1 MNNIQKLSKLITEIK
16 NPSSPSNATNLIK
29 GIELFT
35 GFCLYLVCDGLSK
48 KAATFKINPDVISA
62 NLISNMPK
70 KEVIKYATAANA
82 AFLYMDI
89 IKQEEAF
96 TDVLSE
102 LFEDLYLTGKNGDG
116 LGQFLTPNDVSSLI
130 STLAMR
136 RSRSKTAIYEECCGA
151 GSMTLASLRERCRRE
166 GHYLEQAVQMND
178 IDPLMV
184 KMAIVQVM
192 APVAFKDID
201 IKSVK
206 IFNGNA
212 LLNNLKPSFS
222 YTSYHNKNKK
232 YKIN

>member
-1 MNNIQKLSKLITEIK
+1 MNNIQHLSKLITEIK
-16 NPSSPSNATNLIK
+16 NPLSPSNANNLIK

-35 GFCLYLVCDGLSK
+35 GFCLYLVCDGLTK
-48 KAATFKINPDVISA
+48 KKDSTFKITSEFFDGNIIA
-62 NLISNMPK
+62 NMPK
-70 KEVIKYATAANA
+70 NKVVKYTRAADA

-116 LGQFLTPNDVSSLI
+116 LGQFLTPMDISSL
-130 STLAMR
+130 
-136 RSRSKTAIYEECCGA
+136 TASLQASSDPSGTFYEECCGA
-151 GSMTLASLRERCRRE
+151 GSMTLARLRERCRRE

-184 KMAIVQVM
+184 KMAIVQIM
-192 APVAFKDID
+192 APVAFKDVD

-212 LLNNLKPSFS
+212 LL
-222 YTSYHNKNKK
+222 
-232 YKIN
+232 

>member
-16 NPSSPSNATNLIK
+16 NPSKALNAASLLK
-29 GIELFT
+29 AIELFT
-35 GFCLYLVCDGLSK
+35 GFCLYLVCDALHAKQKNFQITSEIFDGNIIK
-48 KAATFKINPDVISA
+48 KMPKNEIIKYTKAAD
-62 NLISNMPK
+62 
-70 KEVIKYATAANA
+70 A

-116 LGQFLTPNDVSSLI
+116 LGQFLTPMDISSL
-130 STLAMR
+130 
-136 RSRSKTAIYEECCGA
+136 TASLQATSGQSGTFYEECCGA
-151 GSMTLASLRERCRRE
+151 GSMTLARLRERCRRE

-184 KMAIVQVM
+184 KMAIIQVM

-201 IKSVK
+201 LKSVK

-222 YTSYHNKNKK
+222 YTSYQNKNK
-232 YKIN
+232 

>member
-1 MNNIQKLSKLITEIK
+1 MNNIQHLSKLITEIK
-16 NPSSPSNATNLIK
+16 NPLSPSNANNLIK

-35 GFCLYLVCDGLSK
+35 GFCLYLVCDGLTK
-48 KAATFKINPDVISA
+48 KKDSTFKITSEFFDGNIIA
-62 NLISNMPK
+62 NMPK
-70 KEVIKYATAANA
+70 NKVVKYTRAADA

-116 LGQFLTPNDVSSLI
+116 LGQFLTPMDISSL
-130 STLAMR
+130 
-136 RSRSKTAIYEECCGA
+136 TASLQASSDPSGTFYEECCGA
-151 GSMTLASLRERCRRE
+151 GSMTLARLRESCRRE

-184 KMAIVQVM
+184 KMAIVQIM
-192 APVAFKDID
+192 APVAFKDVD

-212 LLNNLKPSFS
+212 LLNNLKQSFS
-222 YTSYHNKNKK
+222 YTSYHNKKQK
-232 YKIN
+232 V

>member
-1 MNNIQKLSKLITEIK
+1 MNNIQHLSKLITEIK
-16 NPSSPSNATNLIK
+16 NPLSPSNANNLIK

-35 GFCLYLVCDGLSK
+35 GFCLYLVCDGLAKKDSLFKITSEFFDGNIIKNMSK
-48 KAATFKINPDVISA
+48 NEVVKYTKAAD
-62 NLISNMPK
+62 
-70 KEVIKYATAANA
+70 A

-116 LGQFLTPNDVSSLI
+116 LGQFLTPMDISSL
-130 STLAMR
+130 
-136 RSRSKTAIYEECCGA
+136 TASLQATSGQSGTFYEECCGA
-151 GSMTLASLRERCRRE
+151 GSMTLARLRERCRRE

-184 KMAIVQVM
+184 KMAIVQIM
-192 APVAFKDID
+192 APVAFKDVD

-212 LLNNLKPSFS
+212 LLNNLKQSFS
-222 YTSYHNKNKK
+222 YTSYHNKKQK
-232 YKIN
+232 V

>member
-1 MNNIQKLSKLITEIK
+1 MNNIQKLSKLMTEIK
-16 NPSSPSNATNLIK
+16 CPSSPSNATNLIK
-29 GIELFT
+29 GIELFI

-48 KAATFKINPDVISA
+48 KEARFKITSDIFDGNI
-62 NLISNMPK
+62 IKNMPK
-70 KEVIKYATAANA
+70 NEIVKYTKSAEA
-82 AFLYMDI
+82 AFLYIDI

-116 LGQFLTPNDVSSLI
+116 LGQFLTPMDISSL
-130 STLAMR
+130 
-136 RSRSKTAIYEECCGA
+136 TASLQASSGTFYEECCGA
-151 GSMTLASLRERCRRE
+151 GSMTLARLRERYRKE

-178 IDPLMV
+178 IDLLMV

-222 YTSYHNKNKK
+222 YTSYQNKNK
-232 YKIN
+232 

>member
-1 MNNIQKLSKLITEIK
+1 MNNIKKLSKLITEIN
-16 NPSSPSNATNLIK
+16 NPSSPSNTTNLIK

-35 GFCLYLVCDGLSK
+35 GFCLYLVCDRLTMKDS
-48 KAATFKINPDVISA
+48 TFKITSDIFDGNI
-62 NLISNMPK
+62 IKNMPK
-70 KEVIKYATAANA
+70 NEIVKYTKAAEA
-82 AFLYMDI
+82 AFLYIDI

-116 LGQFLTPNDVSSLI
+116 LGQFLTPMDISSL
-130 STLAMR
+130 
-136 RSRSKTAIYEECCGA
+136 TASLQASSGHSGTFYEECCGA
-151 GSMTLASLRERCRRE
+151 GSMTLARLRERCRRE

-212 LLNNLKPSFS
+212 LLNNLKLSFS
-222 YTSYHNKNKK
+222 YTTYQNKNKQ

>member
-1 MNNIQKLSKLITEIK
+1 MNNIQHLSKLITEIK
-16 NPSSPSNATNLIK
+16 NPLSPSNANNLIK

-35 GFCLYLVCDGLSK
+35 GFCLYLVCDGLTK
-48 KAATFKINPDVISA
+48 KKDSTFKITSEIFDGNIIA
-62 NLISNMPK
+62 NMPK
-70 KEVIKYATAANA
+70 NEVVKYTRAADA
-82 AFLYMDI
+82 AYHYVHI

-116 LGQFLTPNDVSSLI
+116 LGQFLTPMDISSL
-130 STLAMR
+130 
-136 RSRSKTAIYEECCGA
+136 TASLQATSGQSGTFYEECCGA
-151 GSMTLASLRERCRRE
+151 GSMTLARLRERCRRE

-184 KMAIVQVM
+184 KMAIVQIM
-192 APVAFKDID
+192 APVAFKDVD

-212 LLNNLKPSFS
+212 LLNNLKKSFS
-222 YTSYHNKNKK
+222 YTSYHNKKQK
-232 YKIN
+232 V

>member
-1 MNNIQKLSKLITEIK
+1 MNDIQKLSKLITEIK

-35 GFCLYLVCDGLSK
+35 GFCLYLVFDGLTKKDSSFKITPEIFDGNIIKNMSK
-48 KAATFKINPDVISA
+48 NEVVKYTKAAD
-62 NLISNMPK
+62 
-70 KEVIKYATAANA
+70 A
-82 AFLYMDI
+82 AFLYMEI

-116 LGQFLTPNDVSSLI
+116 LGQFLTPNDISSL
-130 STLAMR
+130 
-136 RSRSKTAIYEECCGA
+136 TASLQASSDPSGTFYEECCGA
-151 GSMTLASLRERCRRE
+151 GSMTLARLRERCRRE
-166 GHYLEQAVQMND
+166 GHYLDQAVQMND

-184 KMAIVQVM
+184 KMALVQVM

>member
-1 MNNIQKLSKLITEIK
+1 MNNIQHLSKLITEIK
-16 NPSSPSNATNLIK
+16 NPLSPSNANNLIK

-35 GFCLYLVCDGLSK
+35 GFCLYLVCDGLTK
-48 KAATFKINPDVISA
+48 KKDSTFKITSEFFDGNIIA
-62 NLISNMPK
+62 NMPK
-70 KEVIKYATAANA
+70 NKIVKYTRAADA

-116 LGQFLTPNDVSSLI
+116 LGQFLTPMDISSL
-130 STLAMR
+130 
-136 RSRSKTAIYEECCGA
+136 TASLQASSDPSGTFYEECCGA
-151 GSMTLASLRERCRRE
+151 GSMTLARLRERCRRE

-184 KMAIVQVM
+184 KMAIVQIM
-192 APVAFKDID
+192 APVAFKDVD

-212 LLNNLKPSFS
+212 LLNNLKQSFS
-222 YTSYHNKNKK
+222 YTSYHNKKQK
-232 YKIN
+232 V

>member
-35 GFCLYLVCDGLSK
+35 GFCLYLVLDGLTK
-48 KAATFKINPDVISA
+48 KDSSFKITSEIFDGNI
-62 NLISNMPK
+62 IKNMSK
-70 KEVIKYATAANA
+70 NEVIKYTKAADA

-116 LGQFLTPNDVSSLI
+116 LGQFLTPNDISSL
-130 STLAMR
+130 
-136 RSRSKTAIYEECCGA
+136 TASLQASSGHTGRFYEECSGA
-151 GSMTLASLRERCRRE
+151 GSLTLARLRERCRRE

-184 KMAIVQVM
+184 KMALVQVM
-192 APVAFKDID
+192 APVAFKDVD

-222 YTSYHNKNKK
+222 YTSYRNKNEK

>member
-1 MNNIQKLSKLITEIK
+1 MNNIQHLSKLITEIK
-16 NPSSPSNATNLIK
+16 NPLSPSNANNLIK

-35 GFCLYLVCDGLSK
+35 GFCLYLVCDGLTK
-48 KAATFKINPDVISA
+48 KKDSTFKITSEFFDGNIIA
-62 NLISNMPK
+62 NMPK
-70 KEVIKYATAANA
+70 NKIVKYTRAADA

-116 LGQFLTPNDVSSLI
+116 LGQFLTPMDISSL
-130 STLAMR
+130 
-136 RSRSKTAIYEECCGA
+136 TASLQASSDPSGTFYEECCGA
-151 GSMTLASLRERCRRE
+151 GSMTLARLRERCRRE

-184 KMAIVQVM
+184 KMAIVQIM
-192 APVAFKDID
+192 APVAFKDVD

-212 LLNNLKPSFS
+212 LLNNLKQSFS
-222 YTSYHNKNKK
+222 YTSYHNK
-232 YKIN
+232 

>member
-1 MNNIQKLSKLITEIK
+1 MNNIQHLSKLITEIK
-16 NPSSPSNATNLIK
+16 NPSSPSNANNLIK

-35 GFCLYLVCDGLSK
+35 GFCLYLVCDALHAK
-48 KAATFKINPDVISA
+48 QKTFQITSGIFDGNIIA
-62 NLISNMPK
+62 NMPK
-70 KEVIKYATAANA
+70 NEIEKYSKAADV

-116 LGQFLTPNDVSSLI
+116 LGQFLTPNDISNLTSSLQA
-130 STLAMR
+130 S
-136 RSRSKTAIYEECCGA
+136 SRHSGTFYEECCGA
-151 GSMTLASLRERCRRE
+151 GSMTLARLRERCRRE
-166 GHYLEQAVQMND
+166 GHYLDQAIQMND

-184 KMAIVQVM
+184 KMAIVQIM
-192 APVAFKDID
+192 APVAFKDVD

-222 YTSYHNKNKK
+222 YTSYHNKNK
-232 YKIN
+232 

>member
-1 MNNIQKLSKLITEIK
+1 QHLSKLITEIK
-16 NPSSPSNATNLIK
+16 NPLSPSNANNLIK

-35 GFCLYLVCDGLSK
+35 GFCLYLVCDGLTK
-48 KAATFKINPDVISA
+48 KKDSTFKITSEFFDGNIIA
-62 NLISNMPK
+62 NMPK
-70 KEVIKYATAANA
+70 NKVVKYTRAADA

-116 LGQFLTPNDVSSLI
+116 LGQFLTPMDISSL
-130 STLAMR
+130 
-136 RSRSKTAIYEECCGA
+136 TASLQASSDPSGTFYEECCGA
-151 GSMTLASLRERCRRE
+151 GSMTLARLRERCRRE

-184 KMAIVQVM
+184 KMAIVQIM
-192 APVAFKDID
+192 APVAFKDVD

-212 LLNNLKPSFS
+212 LLNNL
-222 YTSYHNKNKK
+222 
-232 YKIN
+232 

>member
-35 GFCLYLVCDGLSK
+35 GFCLYLVLDGLTKKDSSFKITSEIFDGNIIKNMSK
-48 KAATFKINPDVISA
+48 NEVVKYTKAAD
-62 NLISNMPK
+62 
-70 KEVIKYATAANA
+70 A

-116 LGQFLTPNDVSSLI
+116 LGQFLTPNDISNLTSSLQA
-130 STLAMR
+130 S
-136 RSRSKTAIYEECCGA
+136 SRHSGTFYEECCGA
-151 GSMTLASLRERCRRE
+151 GSMTLARLRERCRRE
-166 GHYLEQAVQMND
+166 GHYLDQAIQMND

-184 KMAIVQVM
+184 KMAIVQIM
-192 APVAFKDID
+192 APVAFKDVD

-212 LLNNLKPSFS
+212 ILNNLKSSFS
-222 YTSYHNKNKK
+222 YTSYHNKNK
-232 YKIN
+232 

>member
-16 NPSSPSNATNLIK
+16 SPSSPSNATNLIK

-35 GFCLYLVCDGLSK
+35 GFCLYLVCDRLTMKDS
-48 KAATFKINPDVISA
+48 TFKITSDIFDGNI
-62 NLISNMPK
+62 IKNMPK
-70 KEVIKYATAANA
+70 NEIVKYTKAAEA

-116 LGQFLTPNDVSSLI
+116 LGQFLTPNDISSL
-130 STLAMR
+130 
-136 RSRSKTAIYEECCGA
+136 TASLQASSGTFYEECCGA
-151 GSMTLASLRERCRRE
+151 GSMTLARLRERCRKE
-166 GHYLEQAVQMND
+166 GNYLEQAVQMND
-178 IDPLMV
+178 IDPLMA
-184 KMAIVQVM
+184 KMALVQVM
-192 APVAFKDID
+192 APVAFKNID

-206 IFNGNA
+206 IINGNA

-222 YTSYHNKNKK
+222 YTSYRNKNKK

>member
-1 MNNIQKLSKLITEIK
+1 MNNIQHLSKLITEIK

-35 GFCLYLVCDGLSK
+35 GFCLYLVCDGLTK
-48 KAATFKINPDVISA
+48 KKDSTFKITSEFFDGNIIA
-62 NLISNMPK
+62 NMPK
-70 KEVIKYATAANA
+70 NKVVKYTRAADA

-116 LGQFLTPNDVSSLI
+116 LGQFLTPMDISSL
-130 STLAMR
+130 
-136 RSRSKTAIYEECCGA
+136 TASLQATSGQSGTFYEECCGA
-151 GSMTLASLRERCRRE
+151 GSMTLARLRERCRRE

-184 KMAIVQVM
+184 KMAIVQIM
-192 APVAFKDID
+192 APVAFKDVD

-212 LLNNLKPSFS
+212 LLNNLKQSFS
-222 YTSYHNKNKK
+222 YTSYHNKKQK
-232 YKIN
+232 V

>member
-1 MNNIQKLSKLITEIK
+1 MNNIQHLSKLITEIK
-16 NPSSPSNATNLIK
+16 NPLSPSNANNLIK

-35 GFCLYLVCDGLSK
+35 GFCLYLVCDGLTK
-48 KAATFKINPDVISA
+48 KKDSTFKITSEIFDGNIIA
-62 NLISNMPK
+62 NMPK
-70 KEVIKYATAANA
+70 NEVVKYTRAADA

-102 LFEDLYLTGKNGDG
+102 LFEDLYFTGKNGDG
-116 LGQFLTPNDVSSLI
+116 LGQFLTPMDISSL
-130 STLAMR
+130 
-136 RSRSKTAIYEECCGA
+136 TASLQASSDPSGTFYEECCGA
-151 GSMTLASLRERCRRE
+151 GSMTLARLRERCRRE

-184 KMAIVQVM
+184 KMAIVQIM
-192 APVAFKDID
+192 APVAFKDVD

-212 LLNNLKPSFS
+212 LLNNLKKSFS
-222 YTSYHNKNKK
+222 YTSYHNKKTK
-232 YKIN
+232 SIK

>member
-1 MNNIQKLSKLITEIK
+1 MNNIQHLSKLITEIK
-16 NPSSPSNATNLIK
+16 NPLSPSNANNLIK

-35 GFCLYLVCDGLSK
+35 GFCLYLVCDGLTK
-48 KAATFKINPDVISA
+48 KKDSTFKITSEFFDGNIIA
-62 NLISNMPK
+62 NMPK
-70 KEVIKYATAANA
+70 NKVVKYTRAADA

-116 LGQFLTPNDVSSLI
+116 LGQFLTPMDISSL
-130 STLAMR
+130 
-136 RSRSKTAIYEECCGA
+136 TASLQASSDPSGTFYEECCGA
-151 GSMTLASLRERCRRE
+151 GSMTLARLRERCRRE

-184 KMAIVQVM
+184 KMAIVQIM
-192 APVAFKDID
+192 APVAFKDVD

-212 LLNNLKPSFS
+212 LLNNLKQSFS
-222 YTSYHNKNKK
+222 YTSYHNKKQK
-232 YKIN
+232 V

>member
-1 MNNIQKLSKLITEIK
+1 MNNIQHLSKLITEIK
-16 NPSSPSNATNLIK
+16 NPSSPSNANNLIK
-29 GIELFT
+29 AIELFT
-35 GFCLYLVCDGLSK
+35 GFCLYLVCDALHAKQKNFQITSGIFDGNII
-48 KAATFKINPDVISA
+48 A
-62 NLISNMPK
+62 NMPK
-70 KEVIKYATAANA
+70 NEIAKYSKAADA
-82 AFLYMDI
+82 AYQYVHI

-116 LGQFLTPNDVSSLI
+116 LGQFLTPMDISSL
-130 STLAMR
+130 
-136 RSRSKTAIYEECCGA
+136 TASLQASSGHTGRFYEECSGA
-151 GSMTLASLRERCRRE
+151 GSLTLARLRERYRRE

-222 YTSYHNKNKK
+222 YTSYQNKNKK

>member
-35 GFCLYLVCDGLSK
+35 GFCLYLVFYGLTK
-48 KAATFKINPDVISA
+48 KDSSFKITSDILDGNI
-62 NLISNMPK
+62 IKNMPK
-70 KEVIKYATAANA
+70 NEIVKYTKAAEA
-82 AFLYMDI
+82 ALLYIDI

-116 LGQFLTPNDVSSLI
+116 LGQFLTPMDISSLI
-130 STLAMR
+130 ASLQASTDP
-136 RSRSKTAIYEECCGA
+136 SGTFYEECCGA
-151 GSMTLASLRERCRRE
+151 GSMTLARLRERCRRE
-166 GHYLEQAVQMND
+166 GHYLEQVVRMND

-192 APVAFKDID
+192 APVAFKDMD

-222 YTSYHNKNKK
+222 YTSHRNKNK
-232 YKIN
+232 

>member
-1 MNNIQKLSKLITEIK
+1 MNNIQHLSKLITEIK
-16 NPSSPSNATNLIK
+16 NPLSPSNANNLIK

-35 GFCLYLVCDGLSK
+35 GFCLYLVCDWLTK
-48 KAATFKINPDVISA
+48 KKDSTFKITSEFFDGNIIA
-62 NLISNMPK
+62 NMPK
-70 KEVIKYATAANA
+70 NKVVKYTRAADA

-116 LGQFLTPNDVSSLI
+116 LGQFLTPMDISSL
-130 STLAMR
+130 
-136 RSRSKTAIYEECCGA
+136 TASLQASSDPSGTFYEECCGA
-151 GSMTLASLRERCRRE
+151 GSMTLARLRERCRRE

-184 KMAIVQVM
+184 KMAIVQIM
-192 APVAFKDID
+192 APVAFKDVD

-212 LLNNLKPSFS
+212 LLNNLKQSFS
-222 YTSYHNKNKK
+222 YTSYHNKKQK
-232 YKIN
+232 V

>member
-1 MNNIQKLSKLITEIK
+1 MNDIQKLSKLITEIK
-16 NPSSPSNATNLIK
+16 NPSSHSNATNLIK

-35 GFCLYLVCDGLSK
+35 GFCLYLVFDGLTKKDSSFKITSEIFDGNIIKNMSK
-48 KAATFKINPDVISA
+48 NEVVKYTKAAD
-62 NLISNMPK
+62 
-70 KEVIKYATAANA
+70 A

-96 TDVLSE
+96 TDILSE

-116 LGQFLTPNDVSSLI
+116 LGQFLTPNDISSL
-130 STLAMR
+130 
-136 RSRSKTAIYEECCGA
+136 TASLQASSDPSGTFYEECCGA
-151 GSMTLASLRERCRRE
+151 GSMTLARLRERCRRE
-166 GHYLEQAVQMND
+166 GHYLDQAVQMND

-184 KMAIVQVM
+184 KMALVQVM

>member
-35 GFCLYLVCDGLSK
+35 GFCLYLVFYGLTK
-48 KAATFKINPDVISA
+48 KDSSFKITSDILDGNI
-62 NLISNMPK
+62 IKNMPK
-70 KEVIKYATAANA
+70 NEIVKYTKAAEA
-82 AFLYMDI
+82 ALLYIDI

-116 LGQFLTPNDVSSLI
+116 LGQFLTPMDISSLI
-130 STLAMR
+130 ASLQASTDP
-136 RSRSKTAIYEECCGA
+136 SGTFYEECCGA
-151 GSMTLASLRERCRRE
+151 GSMTLARLRERCRRE
-166 GHYLEQAVQMND
+166 GHYLEQVVRMND

-192 APVAFKDID
+192 APVAFKDMD

-222 YTSYHNKNKK
+222 YTSH
-232 YKIN
+232 

>member
-1 MNNIQKLSKLITEIK
+1 MNNIQLLSKLITEIE

-35 GFCLYLVCDGLSK
+35 GFCLYLVCDGLTK
-48 KAATFKINPDVISA
+48 KKDSTFKITSEIFDGNIIA
-62 NLISNMPK
+62 NMPK
-70 KEVIKYATAANA
+70 NEVVKYTRAADA

-116 LGQFLTPNDVSSLI
+116 LGQFLTPMDISSL
-130 STLAMR
+130 
-136 RSRSKTAIYEECCGA
+136 TASLQATSGQSGTFYEECCGA
-151 GSMTLASLRERCRRE
+151 GSMTLATLRERCRRE
-166 GHYLEQAVQMND
+166 GHYLDQAVQMND

-184 KMAIVQVM
+184 KMTIVQIM
-192 APVAFKDID
+192 APVAFKDVD
-201 IKSVK
+201 IKTVK

-222 YTSYHNKNKK
+222 YTSYQNKNK
-232 YKIN
+232 

>member
-1 MNNIQKLSKLITEIK
+1 MNNIQHLSKLITEIK

-35 GFCLYLVCDGLSK
+35 GFCLYLVCDALHAKQKNFQITSGIFDGNII
-48 KAATFKINPDVISA
+48 A
-62 NLISNMPK
+62 NMPK
-70 KEVIKYATAANA
+70 NEIEKYSKAASA
-82 AFLYMDI
+82 AYYYVHI

-116 LGQFLTPNDVSSLI
+116 LGQFLTPMDISSL
-130 STLAMR
+130 
-136 RSRSKTAIYEECCGA
+136 TASLQATSGQSGTFYEECCGA
-151 GSMTLASLRERCRRE
+151 GSMTLARLRERCRRE
-166 GHYLEQAVQMND
+166 GHYLDQAVQMND

-192 APVAFKDID
+192 APVAFKGID
-201 IKSVK
+201 IKSVN

-212 LLNNLKPSFS
+212 LLNNLKPSFN
-222 YTSYHNKNKK
+222 YTTYQNKNK
-232 YKIN
+232 

>member
-1 MNNIQKLSKLITEIK
+1 
-16 NPSSPSNATNLIK
+16 
-29 GIELFT
+29 
-35 GFCLYLVCDGLSK
+35 
-48 KAATFKINPDVISA
+48 
-62 NLISNMPK
+62 MPK
-70 KEVIKYATAANA
+70 NEVVKYTRAADA

-116 LGQFLTPNDVSSLI
+116 LGQFLTPMDISSL
-130 STLAMR
+130 
-136 RSRSKTAIYEECCGA
+136 TASLQASSDPSGTFYEECCGA
-151 GSMTLASLRERCRRE
+151 GSMTLARLRERCRRE

-184 KMAIVQVM
+184 KMAIVQIM
-192 APVAFKDID
+192 APVAFKDVD

-212 LLNNLKPSFS
+212 LLNNLKQSFS
-222 YTSYHNKNKK
+222 YTSYHNKKQK
-232 YKIN
+232 V

>member
-1 MNNIQKLSKLITEIK
+1 MNNIQLLSKLITEIK

-35 GFCLYLVCDGLSK
+35 GFCLYLVCDGLTK
-48 KAATFKINPDVISA
+48 KKDSTFKITSEIFDGNIIA
-62 NLISNMPK
+62 NMPK
-70 KEVIKYATAANA
+70 NEVVKYTRAADA

-116 LGQFLTPNDVSSLI
+116 LGQFLTPMDISSL
-130 STLAMR
+130 
-136 RSRSKTAIYEECCGA
+136 TASLQATSGQSGTFYEECCGA
-151 GSMTLASLRERCRRE
+151 GSMTLATLRERCRRE
-166 GHYLEQAVQMND
+166 GHYLDQAVQMND

-184 KMAIVQVM
+184 KMTIVQIM
-192 APVAFKDID
+192 APVAFKDVD
-201 IKSVK
+201 IKTVK

-222 YTSYHNKNKK
+222 YTSYQNKNK
-232 YKIN
+232 

>member
-1 MNNIQKLSKLITEIK
+1 MNNIQHLSKLITEIK
-16 NPSSPSNATNLIK
+16 NPLSPSNANNLIK

-35 GFCLYLVCDGLSK
+35 GFCLYLVCDGLTK
-48 KAATFKINPDVISA
+48 KKDSTFKITSEFFDGNIIA
-62 NLISNMPK
+62 NMPK
-70 KEVIKYATAANA
+70 NKVVKYTRAADA

-116 LGQFLTPNDVSSLI
+116 LGQFLTPMDISSL
-130 STLAMR
+130 
-136 RSRSKTAIYEECCGA
+136 TASLQASSDPSGTFYEECCGA
-151 GSMTLASLRERCRRE
+151 GSMTLARLRERCRRE

-184 KMAIVQVM
+184 KMAIVQIM
-192 APVAFKDID
+192 APVAFKDVD

-212 LLNNLKPSFS
+212 LLNNLK
-222 YTSYHNKNKK
+222 
-232 YKIN
+232 

>member
-1 MNNIQKLSKLITEIK
+1 MNNIQHLSKLITEIK
-16 NPSSPSNATNLIK
+16 NPLSPSNANNLIK

-35 GFCLYLVCDGLSK
+35 GFCLYLVCDGLTK
-48 KAATFKINPDVISA
+48 KKDSAFKITSEFFDGNIIA
-62 NLISNMPK
+62 NMPK
-70 KEVIKYATAANA
+70 NKVVKYTRAADA

-116 LGQFLTPNDVSSLI
+116 LGQFLTPMDISSL
-130 STLAMR
+130 
-136 RSRSKTAIYEECCGA
+136 TASLQASSDPSGTFYEECCGA
-151 GSMTLASLRERCRRE
+151 GSMTLARLRERCRRE

-184 KMAIVQVM
+184 KMAIVQIM
-192 APVAFKDID
+192 APVAFKDVD

-212 LLNNLKPSFS
+212 LLNNLKQSFS
-222 YTSYHNKNKK
+222 YTSYHNKKQK
-232 YKIN
+232 V

>member
-1 MNNIQKLSKLITEIK
+1 MNNIQHLSKLITEIK

-35 GFCLYLVCDGLSK
+35 GFCLYLVCDALHAKQK
-48 KAATFKINPDVISA
+48 KFQITSGIFDGNIIA
-62 NLISNMPK
+62 NMPK
-70 KEVIKYATAANA
+70 NEIEKYSKAASA
-82 AFLYMDI
+82 AYHYVHI

-116 LGQFLTPNDVSSLI
+116 LGQFLTPMDISSL
-130 STLAMR
+130 
-136 RSRSKTAIYEECCGA
+136 TASLQASSDPSGTFYEECCGA
-151 GSMTLASLRERCRRE
+151 GSMTLARLRERCRRE

-184 KMAIVQVM
+184 KMAIVQIM
-192 APVAFKDID
+192 APVAFKDVD

-212 LLNNLKPSFS
+212 LLNNLKKSFS
-222 YTSYHNKNKK
+222 YTSYHNKKQK
-232 YKIN
+232 V

>member
-16 NPSSPSNATNLIK
+16 SPSSPSNATNLIK
-29 GIELFT
+29 GIELFI
-35 GFCLYLVCDGLSK
+35 GFCLYLVCDGLTMKNSI
-48 KAATFKINPDVISA
+48 FKITSDIFDGNI
-62 NLISNMPK
+62 IKNMPK
-70 KEVIKYATAANA
+70 NEIVKYTKAAEA
-82 AFLYMDI
+82 AFLYIDI

-116 LGQFLTPNDVSSLI
+116 LGQFLTPMDISSL
-130 STLAMR
+130 
-136 RSRSKTAIYEECCGA
+136 TASLQASSGHSGTFYEECCGA
-151 GSMTLASLRERCRRE
+151 GSLTLARLRDRYRRE
-166 GHYLEQAVQMND
+166 EHYLEQAVQMND

-212 LLNNLKPSFS
+212 LLNNLKPSFI
-222 YTSYHNKNKK
+222 YTSHHNKNK
-232 YKIN
+232 